1 MRKSRY
7 FRDLWSAKHKQMRKI
22 ALGNFYPT
30 AIFSVLFV
38 AQSRNYCLADIIGH
52 AHTQTRP
59 ASLRRHPIITA
70 PKRTT
75 TAAMAA
81 VTGLN
86 AHGRPVLPWPGR
98 GGCPGC
104 SNSAAPAQH
113 PALVRLGCFRTELP
127 QTRAPNSARPTR
139 HALHPT
145 RQQAGS
151 GWRAGRTVGRR
162 QHLAVASFQC
172 HRRCYGFWSG
182 LYPRQ
187 YPKLFE
193 KSKLENTAAAAA
205 VDYTSYE

>member
-1 MRKSRY
+1 MCRRCALETCKTKKKRDTGCLEPNQSHLEFLTRAEVAIFSRPVVRKTQTN
-7 FRDLWSAKHKQMRKI
+7 AKI
-22 ALGNFYPT
+22 AQGNFYPT

-86 AHGRPVLPWPGR
+86 AHGWPVLPWPGR

-162 QHLAVASFQC
+162 QHLAAASF
-172 HRRCYGFWSG
+172 
-182 LYPRQ
+182 
-187 YPKLFE
+187 
-193 KSKLENTAAAAA
+193 
-205 VDYTSYE
+205 